1 MLPLTPSN
9 TETSRHCA
17 VVSLQ
22 KATSL
27 TAGLLWRISAL
38 FSLLFAT
45 SVFMCPIH
53 VCARVWKPENN
64 LSWHSPGTFLLFRN
78 HAYLWGACMT
88 RCKCGGQRFSSSI
101 HHVSLGESSLQAW
114 QRVLDHF
121 MGPVFCSLLRQDLT
135 SQVS

>member
-38 FSLLFAT
+38 FSLLSAT

-64 LSWHSPGTFLLFRN
+64 LSWHSPGTFLLFRKSR
-78 HAYLWGACMT
+78 LLV
-88 RCKCGGQRFSSSI
+88 GGM
-101 HHVSLGESSLQAW
+101 HDTVHVWRSTILFFHPPRESGGIKSAGLAASA
-114 QRVLDHF
+114 
-121 MGPVFCSLLRQDLT
+121 GPFHGLHLLFFTETGSD
-135 SQVS
+135 